1 MRGPTVD
8 PLERSAAG
16 PSSKSVP
23 GSEPL
28 LQVEDLQV
36 VFPGERGE
44 VAVVDRLGFEMRRGE
59 LLGLVGESGAG
70 KSLTALALLRL
81 VPPPGRITGGRVR
94 LGGQD
99 LLDLPESTMRSV
111 RGGRIAMVFQE
122 PQAALNPVFTV
133 GAQIVETIRAHRQV
147 SRREAKAEALRLL
160 ELVAMPDP
168 AQRLRSYPHQLSG
181 GQRQRAMLAVALAGE
196 PELLVADEP
205 TTALDVTIQAQIL
218 DLLQRLRR
226 ELGLSVLLITHD
238 LAVVAETCDRVCVL
252 YAGRL
257 VEEAPVEEL
266 FRVPAHPYTRGLMR
280 ALPRLGAPA
289 PRGAMPSI
297 SGRVPEPGDR
307 WRLCAFRAR
316 CGEALARCAEEPP
329 TLRWTAAGHRARCL
343 LVPEATSQLGPATDR

>member
-1 MRGPTVD
+1 VRD
-8 PLERSAAG
+8 
-16 PSSKSVP
+16 
-23 GSEPL
+23 SEPL

-81 VPPPGRITGGRVR
+81 VPAPGRITGGSVR
-94 LGGQD
+94 LGGQN
-99 LLDLPESTMRSV
+99 LLGLPESTMRSV

-133 GAQIVETIRAHRQV
+133 GAQIVETIRAHRQL

-257 VEEAPVEEL
+257 VEDAPVEDL
-266 FRVPAHPYTRGLMR
+266 FRAPAHPYTRALLR
-280 ALPRLGAPA
+280 ALPKLGAPA
-289 PRGAMPSI
+289 ARGAMPSI
-297 SGRVPEPGDR
+297 PGRVPEPGDR
-307 WRLCAFRAR
+307 WRLCAFHPR

-329 TLRWTAAGHRARCL
+329 ALRWMAARHRARCL
-343 LVPEATSQLGPATDR
+343 LVPEVSSAIGSMKDR

>member
-1 MRGPTVD
+1 MSVTVLGDERPTARKTHRCDVCRGVIAPGDTYTRQRNVAD
-8 PLERSAAG
+8 GECYTFKAHALCDAAYWKAHRDCGLWDDDMPDWGDSVAPLVLAFFAA
-16 PSSKSVP
+16 
-23 GSEPL
+23 L
-28 LQVEDLQV
+28 
-36 VFPGERGE
+36 
-44 VAVVDRLGFEMRRGE
+44 AEMRRGE

-81 VPPPGRITGGRVR
+81 VPPPGRIAGGRVR

-99 LLDLPESTMRSV
+99 LLDLPETTMRSV

-133 GAQIVETIRAHRQV
+133 GAQIVETIRAHRPL
-147 SRREAKAEALRLL
+147 SRREAKAEAFRLL

-168 AQRLRSYPHQLSG
+168 EQRLRSYPHQLSG

-252 YAGRL
+252 YAGLSLKADRL
-257 VEEAPVEEL
+257 L
-266 FRVPAHPYTRGLMR
+266 
-280 ALPRLGAPA
+280 
-289 PRGAMPSI
+289 SI
-297 SGRVPEPGDR
+297 VLTPFEDGS
-307 WRLCAFRAR
+307 
-316 CGEALARCAEEPP
+316 
-329 TLRWTAAGHRARCL
+329 
-343 LVPEATSQLGPATDR
+343 